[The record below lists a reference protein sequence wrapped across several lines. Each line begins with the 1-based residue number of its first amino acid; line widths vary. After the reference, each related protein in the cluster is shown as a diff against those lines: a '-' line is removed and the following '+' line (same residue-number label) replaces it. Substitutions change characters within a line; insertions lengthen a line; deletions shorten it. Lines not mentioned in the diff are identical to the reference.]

1 MMSLNSTR
9 RKMTEKLLD
18 LSQIKVSSIFD
29 IIILTD
35 NDNDSDMQ
43 KLVYSTEITK
53 WESMFMIIKFVFK
66 DPIYL
71 NRGLTKDKVMIIIKN
86 PDLFVSMMTGL
97 AIPKNSSSLLISNI
111 PNQLP
116 KGKTEKEVMG
126 QIKKTESGMI
136 VLTVTSLIVQASMK
150 S

>member
-9 RKMTEKLLD
+9 RKMTEKVN
-18 LSQIKVSSIFD
+18 LSQIKVSSVFD

-53 WESMFMIIKFVFK
+53 WESMFMIIKFVFQ

-71 NRGLTKDKVMIIIKN
+71 NRGITKDKVMIIINN
-86 PDLFVSMMTGL
+86 PDLFVSMITG
-97 AIPKNSSSLLISNI
+97 
-111 PNQLP
+111 
-116 KGKTEKEVMG
+116 
-126 QIKKTESGMI
+126 
-136 VLTVTSLIVQASMK
+136 
-150 S
+150 